1 MQVTCKKRAPPIVFQ
16 KLSLVIEIET
26 DDELNL
32 LIRLFGH
39 NESVPK
45 ALFDLGGVN
54 YGEMKQLEIL
64 LDRFH
69 HAINP

>member
-1 MQVTCKKRAPPIVFQ
+1 MQVTCKKRVPPIVFQ

-26 DDELNL
+26 DADLNL
-32 LIRLFGH
+32 LNRLFGH

-54 YGEMKQLEIL
+54 YGEMKQLENML
-64 LDRFH
+64 AQFH